1 MSEIVR
7 EVFYAHSRERV
18 WAALTDPDA
27 LAQWLMPNDFEP
39 AAGREFTFR
48 TKAGPGFDGVV
59 RCRVLELEAPSR
71 MAWSWRG
78 GPIDTVVRFD
88 LEPVEGGTRL
98 RFEQTG
104 FAGLQGNLV
113 RLILGAG
120 FRTMYRKKLP
130 AYLEGRAVRPEAEDR
145 GSFGMLLA
153 RIFGPVARR

>member
-1 MSEIVR
+1 VSAITR
-7 EVFYAHSRERV
+7 EVFYAHPRERV
-18 WAALTDPDA
+18 WAALTDPEA

-39 AAGREFTFR
+39 VAGREFTFR
-48 TKAGPGFDGVV
+48 TKPGPGFDGVV
-59 RCRVLELEAPSR
+59 HCRVLELDAPSR

-78 GPIDTVVRFD
+78 GPIDTVVRFE

-130 AYLEGRAVRPEAEDR
+130 AYLEGRTVRPEAEDR
-145 GSFGMLLA
+145 GSLGMLLA
-153 RIFGPVARR
+153 RIFGPVVRR